1 VDTINYEQC
10 ECQKEVYKIIKEP
23 EDLAKIVVPDDIVCK
38 KHHKIVRKL
47 ILNLV
52 FDRREE

>member
-23 EDLAKIVVPDDIVCK
+23 EDLAKIVTPDDIVCK

-52 FDRREE
+52 FDREK